1 LQNASSLDIVSERT
15 GCLPYFARLSLV
27 RFQAKGRVE
36 MTSHKIRFKQISHS
50 KCSLNSLLIVRLG
63 PSQRI
68 QKSIF
73 AKNKNLKMF
82 TGSWY
87 LGLWVVSLGCVNVE
101 KGRWFGITNASA

>member
-1 LQNASSLDIVSERT
+1 MQAAWILSQRGLAVFHILLDCNLYIFRQ
-15 GCLPYFARLSLV
+15 R
-27 RFQAKGRVE
+27 KGRVE

-50 KCSLNSLLIVRLG
+50 KCSINSLLILRLG

>member
-1 LQNASSLDIVSERT
+1 
-15 GCLPYFARLSLV
+15 
-27 RFQAKGRVE
+27 
-36 MTSHKIRFKQISHS
+36 MTSQKISFKQISHS
-50 KCSLNSLLIVRLG
+50 KCSLNSILIVRLG

-87 LGLWVVSLGCVNVE
+87 LGLWVVPLGCVNVE